1 MTNYQIYRHS
11 NNITN
16 IIPVDHEYENQ
27 TSLTHYVNASDPEVY
42 QIGRF
47 VLKKSDSEFL
57 YNQVRNALCANDD
70 NMAINISFINTSG
83 ELINHTIKL
92 SDTIV
97 SSSRNIS
104 VVFQNLEDL
113 DNPLNTNGNYINLGA
128 IQVNMFNDITLGAVP
143 SGNNSGHYGYNIDC
157 VLKKDFAINKRV
169 GLLEYKIKDSSIE
182 ITLDNF
188 LNEILNKENKYG
200 TIDIV
205 GQNSD
210 LDNLGVVYISTGSNG
225 IYHNNTISKLINLD
239 NNKKII
245 VSHYNINDLC
255 KLTSFEFS
263 DYNKYLLTK
272 CKAITR
278 YSQID
283 NKAARIN
290 YIVGNTTFN
299 YRFDRYVLG
308 STTESHFTY
317 NSYVEHKE
325 NSNQDFSGNTVT
337 NNLIY
342 YDLVTNGVFN
352 YTSNCMEDLINN
364 STAISNYKYRNAL
377 IDKIS
382 KPFTN
387 DKLINKAASSPAPSG
402 EYESAVIST
411 NFFIADQPNC
421 IYPSDYLILDI
432 EELNNKYSNN
442 NNIEKHAFVEIPNN
456 TGALIYYES
465 TNLGYSTKEFN
476 PPIRKLNRLT
486 IKVRDSEGN
495 ILPNEDTSKDYT
507 LIMNVQEINNSSS
520 TSIIN
525 N

>member
-1 MTNYQIYRHS
+1 
-11 NNITN
+11 
-16 IIPVDHEYENQ
+16 
-27 TSLTHYVNASDPEVY
+27 
-42 QIGRF
+42 
-47 VLKKSDSEFL
+47 
-57 YNQVRNALCANDD
+57 
-70 NMAINISFINTSG
+70 
-83 ELINHTIKL
+83 
-92 SDTIV
+92 
-97 SSSRNIS
+97 
-104 VVFQNLEDL
+104 
-113 DNPLNTNGNYINLGA
+113 
-128 IQVNMFNDITLGAVP
+128 
-143 SGNNSGHYGYNIDC
+143 
-157 VLKKDFAINKRV
+157 
-169 GLLEYKIKDSSIE
+169 
-182 ITLDNF
+182 
-188 LNEILNKENKYG
+188 
-200 TIDIV
+200 
-205 GQNSD
+205 
-210 LDNLGVVYISTGSNG
+210 
-225 IYHNNTISKLINLD
+225 
-239 NNKKII
+239 
-245 VSHYNINDLC
+245 
-255 KLTSFEFS
+255 
-263 DYNKYLLTK
+263 
-272 CKAITR
+272 
-278 YSQID
+278 
-283 NKAARIN
+283 
-290 YIVGNTTFN
+290 
-299 YRFDRYVLG
+299 
-308 STTESHFTY
+308 
-317 NSYVEHKE
+317 
-325 NSNQDFSGNTVT
+325 
-337 NNLIY
+337 
-342 YDLVTNGVFN
+342 
-352 YTSNCMEDLINN
+352 MEDLINN